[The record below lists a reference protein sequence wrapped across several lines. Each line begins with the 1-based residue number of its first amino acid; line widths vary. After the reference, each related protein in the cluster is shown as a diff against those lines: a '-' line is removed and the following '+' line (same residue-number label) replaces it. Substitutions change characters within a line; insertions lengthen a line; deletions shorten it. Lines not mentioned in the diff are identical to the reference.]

1 MNAPLI
7 DWAAGRIDGSPFPRV
22 VEQEERIRRITR
34 DNREMAE
41 LCNLLEA
48 ELVAQNGLRV
58 QLVTAQRERDAAL
71 EVANDLLARC
81 QEQEAEIERLRA
93 QLAALV
99 EQRNRLAAA
108 ATELCEDVAR
118 REHDGRALKLACNV
132 NRVVLGI

>member
-1 MNAPLI
+1 MNAPMV

-41 LCNLLEA
+41 FCNLLEA

-93 QLAALV
+93 
-99 EQRNRLAAA
+99 RLAVMASA
-108 ATELCEDVAR
+108 SVELCEDVER
-118 REHDGRALKLACNV
+118 REPDGRTRKLVCNV
-132 NRVVLGI
+132 RRAGL